1 MHNIVL
7 SPVFA
12 GNSRGV
18 SGGDNVTLCFY
29 SNKRLAAIL
38 SKGRNSLWQRWLQRD
53 YKLTH
58 KVTHK
63 NCAQPEFPFG
73 NRVMQ
78 QFPDKSLHLIR
89 VASVTVFFSFGDE

>member
-12 GNSRGV
+12 GKSHGV
-18 SGGDNVTLCFY
+18 SGGDKVTLCFK
-29 SNKRLAAIL
+29 SNKCLAAIL
-38 SKGRNSLWQRWLQRD
+38 SRERNSLWQRWLQRD
-53 YKLTH
+53 CKLTH

-89 VASVTVFFSFGDE
+89 VASVIGFFFFGDE